1 MTTSDGDSSSSP
13 TSSKEFLVDF
23 IAGWCSGAAAI
34 ILCQPVDTVLT
45 RLQANTTIL
54 TRNAATATTAG
65 LQGVGIGGS
74 AIGNG
79 AATATLEFQG
89 LISKAGT
96 TSLWRGSTPMV
107 SAVPL
112 QNALLMS
119 GYGWGKR
126 LSGGVDDEEGGSH
139 NNNNEQDVNNQLLG
153 VFVGGTTGGIIQS
166 FLMVSER
173 NTAISTL
180 FSLIIFTKFII
191 ISPLFFHHHDQ

>member
-1 MTTSDGDSSSSP
+1 MRLPSEKDAQYLKIQTNMSTNDESTSSST

-23 IAGWCSGAAAI
+23 FAGWCSGAAAI

-54 TRNAATATTAG
+54 TRKAAATAS
-65 LQGVGIGGS
+65 LQGVDIGMP
-74 AIGNG
+74 IGTG

-96 TSLWRGSTPMV
+96 TSLWRGSTPMI
-107 SAVPL
+107 STVPL

-126 LSGGVDDEEGGSH
+126 LSGGSDEGSH
-139 NNNNEQDVNNQLLG
+139 CDGEDVNNQLLG

-166 FLMVSER
+166 FLMVRECDYIIA
-173 NTAISTL
+173 T
-180 FSLIIFTKFII
+180 FSV
-191 ISPLFFHHHDQ
+191 